1 MSTLSRKMNK
11 SFSRAKPLKSLICRL
26 ILLPPLFV
34 LAACSGGGGNSGGGT
49 NDAPPPA
56 PLMSTAAAHR
66 FLRQATFGPTTA
78 DVQHLQSTGYEAWI
92 DEQLALP
99 VSQQLPYMDSLP
111 DPENSVEGQ
120 QNRMDAWFQN
130 VLHGPDQLRQRVAF
144 ALSEIM
150 VVSDQGV
157 LFNSPNGLAY
167 YYDQLSRG
175 AFTNYRDLMG
185 VVTLTPA
192 MGVYLSM
199 LGNEK
204 PDPARNIR
212 PDENYARELMQL
224 FTIGLVRLN
233 PDGTVQLDTDGQ
245 PIPTYDQTV
254 IEGFAHVYTG
264 WTFGG
269 SAGFYQPSF
278 IFRRPMVPFEDFH
291 DTGEKLLLGGVA
303 LPAGQSA
310 RQDLQDA
317 LDNIFAHENVAPFVS
332 RRLIQRLVSAN
343 PSPGY
348 VGRVASVFE
357 DDGSGTR
364 GNLGAVVKAILLDP
378 EAREITDAD
387 TGGKLTEPL
396 LRLTALWRAFHARAA
411 NGRYLFANP
420 QSFFGQAPLRSHSV
434 FNFFSPDYAPAGEIK
449 DLGLVS
455 PEMQITNETTSSS
468 VNNYLAVATF
478 LQHSE
483 VPNLQE
489 AQIYIVI
496 DEEMAIASD
505 AEALVDDIA
514 VKLLGGDISDN
525 LRAETLAMVNKW
537 ELPSGRVVEAIHSIV
552 TSPEFAVLP

>member
-1 MSTLSRKMNK
+1 M
-11 SFSRAKPLKSLICRL
+11 KSLINRL
-26 ILLPPLFV
+26 LLLWPLVF
-34 LAACSGGGGNSGGGT
+34 LAACSGGSGSTGGGN
-49 NDAPPPA
+49 DDPPLPPG
-56 PLMSTAAAHR
+56 PLMSTADAHR
-66 FLRQATFGPTTA
+66 FLRQATFGPTEE
-78 DVQHLQSTGYEAWI
+78 DIRHLQSTGYEAWI
-92 DEQLALP
+92 SEQLAVP
-99 VSQQLPYMDSLP
+99 VSLQLPYMDALP
-111 DPENSVEGQ
+111 DPASSVEGQ
-120 QNRMDAWFQN
+120 ANRTDAWFRN
-130 VLHGPDQLRQRVAF
+130 VLLGPDQLRQRVAF

-167 YYDQLSRG
+167 YYDQLARY
-175 AFTNYRDLMG
+175 AFGNYRQLME

-224 FTIGLVRLN
+224 FTIGLVQLN
-233 PDGTVQLDTDGQ
+233 PDGSVKLDGDGQ
-245 PIPTYDQTV
+245 PIPTYDQAV

-269 SAGFYQPSF
+269 SAGFHQPSF
-278 IFRRPMVPFEDFH
+278 VFRIPMEPWENFH
-291 DTGEKLLLGGVA
+291 DTGEKLLLGGVV

-310 RQDLQDA
+310 TRDLQDA
-317 LDNIFAHENVAPFVS
+317 LDNIFAHDNVAPFVS
-332 RRLIQRLVSAN
+332 RRLIQRLVTAN

-364 GNLGAVVKAILLDP
+364 GNMGAVVRTILLDP
-378 EAREITDAD
+378 EAREITDID

-420 QSFFGQAPLRSHSV
+420 QFFFAQAPLRSPSV
-434 FNFFSPDYAPAGEIK
+434 FNFFSPSYAPAGEIA

-483 VPNLQE
+483 VPDLDE
-489 AQIYIVI
+489 AQVFIEI
-496 DEEMAIASD
+496 DDEMAIAAD
-505 AEALVDDIA
+505 AGALVDHVA

-525 LRAETLAMVNKW
+525 LRDETQAMVNQW
-537 ELPSGRVVEAIHSIV
+537 ESPSGRVVEAIHSIV